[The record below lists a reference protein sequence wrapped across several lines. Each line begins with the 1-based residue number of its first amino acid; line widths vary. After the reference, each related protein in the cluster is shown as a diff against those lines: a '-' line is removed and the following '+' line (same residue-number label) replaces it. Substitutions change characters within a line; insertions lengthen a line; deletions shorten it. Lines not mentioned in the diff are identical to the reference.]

1 MNMLQFQ
8 HDQMII
14 SRTRKLNFGILC
26 PSIEYFIGKLLRIK
40 SFIVY
45 DCIFFP
51 NYSVESAEKC

>member
-1 MNMLQFQ
+1 
-8 HDQMII
+8 MII